1 MSKAFSIFKLH
12 KPFEPAGDQPE
23 AISALVQGLSKGMK
37 KQTLLG
43 ATGTGKTF
51 TMANVI
57 AQYNK
62 PTLVIAHN
70 KTLAAQLAQEFREF
84 FPEAAVHY
92 FVSYYDYY
100 QPEAYMP
107 ASDTYIE
114 KDASINKEIDMLRH
128 ASTQALLTR
137 RDVIIVASVSCI
149 YGLGSPEEYEKVNL
163 KLEIGMKM
171 DRLTLMK
178 KLIGIHFERTNADLN
193 PGTFRSIGTRVEF
206 MPVSETVMYQ
216 IEMFGGSI
224 SKITKVDP
232 TSASIISEEKDP
244 RHGGTGI
251 FVFPAKHFITEDVK
265 KKKALVEIKKELTQQ
280 LKKFEKEGKLL
291 EAERIKRRTNY
302 DLAMIKEV
310 GYCNGIENYSR
321 HLSGKKEGEPPE
333 TLLSYFPHTGSRKH
347 TLRHS
352 HPILEGQDSSGR
364 SEDSS
369 EYVPDFLTIID
380 ESHVTLP
387 QLNGMYAG
395 DASRKN
401 TLVEYG
407 FRLPSAKDNRPLK
420 YNEFQ
425 ERIGPVIYTSATPS
439 EIERKESEQIVEQ
452 IIRPTGLVDPEII
465 IRSISEGR
473 NTFELPVSED
483 SAQDDVRRRSHSILE
498 GKVLSGRSEYSS
510 EHHLEHYPGQI
521 QDFISEAEITIKK
534 GFRVLATTLTKKM
547 AEDLSVFL
555 KDKRIKAEYLHSDI
569 KTMDR
574 IKILTQFRKGEIDI
588 LVGVNLL
595 REGLDLPEVA
605 LIGILDADKAGFL
618 RSETSLIQTIG
629 RAARNSEGRVILYAD
644 IMTPAMEY
652 ALNETTR
659 RRNIQLA
666 YNKKHGIT
674 PKTIMKKIKDI
685 TEEMESE
692 HGKAVNAELNL
703 DLEVFKRAYAKEF
716 KKDKKLSRKIPNTS
730 LGHSYLS
737 DEEIGNLIY
746 EKIIKMKEKEM
757 NKAVKELDF
766 ETAAILRDEI
776 GVLRI
781 RVEKKD

>member
-1 MSKAFSIFKLH
+1 MKSIFKLH
-12 KPFEPAGDQPE
+12 QPWFPAGDQPG
-23 AISALVQGLSKGMK
+23 AISKLAQGLSKGLK

-51 TMANVI
+51 TIANVI

-70 KTLAAQLAQEFREF
+70 KTLAAQLAQEFRLF
-84 FPEAAVHY
+84 FPDSAVHY

-137 RDVIIVASVSCI
+137 PDVIIVASVSCI

-163 KLEIGMKM
+163 KLEVGQKM
-171 DRLTLMK
+171 DRMVLMK
-178 KLIGIHFERTNADLN
+178 SLIAIHFERTNADLT
-193 PGTFRSIGTRVEF
+193 PGTFRSLGSRVEF

-216 IEMFGGSI
+216 IEINGGEI
-224 SKITKVDP
+224 SKIIKVDP
-232 TSASIISEEKDP
+232 ISAHIIKDEKSIFI
-244 RHGGTGI
+244 
-251 FVFPAKHFITEDVK
+251 FPAKHFITEDIK
-265 KKKALVEIKKELTQQ
+265 KKIALVNIKEELTAQ
-280 LKKFEKEGKLL
+280 LKKFKKEGKLL

-302 DLAMIKEV
+302 DLAMIKEI

-333 TLLSYFPHTGSRKH
+333 TLLSYFPKTG
-347 TLRHS
+347 
-352 HPILEGQDSSGR
+352 
-364 SEDSS
+364 
-369 EYVPDFLTIID
+369 FLTIID

-387 QLNGMYAG
+387 QLQGMYAG
-395 DASRKN
+395 DASRKK
-401 TLVEYG
+401 TLVKYG

-420 YNEFQ
+420 YDEFQ
-425 ERIGPVIYTSATPS
+425 KRIGQVIYISATPS
-439 EIERKESEQIVEQ
+439 EQERTQSEQIVEQ
-452 IIRPTGLVDPEII
+452 IIRPTGLVDPETIV
-465 IRSISEGR
+465 RR
-473 NTFELPVSED
+473 VSEK
-483 SAQDDVRRRSHSILE
+483 E
-498 GKVLSGRSEYSS
+498 NYK
-510 EHHLEHYPGQI
+510 GQI
-521 QDFISEAEITIKK
+521 SNFIAEAEKTIKK

-547 AEDLSVFL
+547 AEDLSAYL
-555 KDKRIKAEYLHSDI
+555 KEKKIKAEYLHSDI
-569 KTMDR
+569 KTMER
-574 IKILTQFRKGEIDI
+574 IKILSRFRRGGKGEPAPSQAEGFGLGFDV

-629 RAARNSEGRVILYAD
+629 RAARNSEGKVILYAD
-644 IMTPAMEY
+644 IMTNAMDY
-652 ALNETTR
+652 ALKETAR

-674 PKTIMKKIKDI
+674 PKTIKKKIKDI
-685 TEEMESE
+685 TEELESE
-692 HGKAVNAELNL
+692 HGKIVNAELKL
-703 DLEVFKRAYAKEF
+703 DLEIF
-716 KKDKKLSRKIPNTS
+716 KKSYKKELSKPERTKTPEK
-730 LGHSYLS
+730 SYLS
-737 DEEIGNLIY
+737 DEEIENLIH

-776 GVLRI
+776 GVLKASL
-781 RVEKKD
+781 EKKK